1 MPIRET
7 PLTSVTVD
15 TDILAA
21 GDALGAKLEIT
32 SVPASGIIRAILITD
47 VDDEAGSTQN
57 VWFFR
62 SEPTGIAANAAFDL
76 VDADLELV
84 IGNRLMDQEFD
95 AISGRIRYEECNI
108 PYVVDGNSLW
118 VQLENAGGTPT
129 YAAATD
135 IKIKLFIEVV

>member
-15 TDILAA
+15 TNIMAA
-21 GDALGAKLEIT
+21 GDALGATLEVT
-32 SVPASGIIRAILITD
+32 NVPDSGIIRAILITD
-47 VDDEAGSTQN
+47 VDDEASTTQN

-62 SEPTGIAANAAFDL
+62 SEPTGIATNAAFALADS
-76 VDADLELV
+76 DLELL

-95 AISGRIRYEECNI
+95 AINGRIRYEECNI
-108 PYVVDGNSLW
+108 PYVTDGNSLW
-118 VQLENAGGTPT
+118 VQLEGAAGTPT

-135 IKIKLFIEVV
+135 IKIKLWIEV

>member
-15 TDILAA
+15 TNIMAA
-21 GDALGAKLEIT
+21 GDALGAQLQMT
-32 SVPASGIIRAILITD
+32 NVPDSGIIRAILISD
-47 VDDEAGSTQN
+47 VDDEASTTQT

-62 SEPTGIAANAAFDL
+62 SQPTVIATNAAFAL
-76 VDADLELV
+76 ADADLELL
-84 IGNRLMDQEFD
+84 IGARTINVEFD
-95 AISGRIRYEECNI
+95 AINGRIRYEECNI
-108 PYVVDGNSLW
+108 PYVTDGGSLW
-118 VQLENAGGTPT
+118 LQLESDTGTPT